1 MRKIMRRFLIMAV
14 LSFACW
20 SAAPAQAI
28 PTATK
33 PLTAQLGA
41 GFAVARTGF
50 GYNYIKGL
58 TAYGDVD
65 YHQRIGLEADLHL
78 VNIFTPD
85 DIGEASIVVGPR
97 VTFIHGAFNSR
108 PNFVNVYA
116 KFLGGHGYFQYQ
128 SPAYQPSFTNRYRML
143 AYGAGIELHASRHL
157 NVRPIELEYQRWPSY
172 SERGLKPV
180 VATFGA
186 AYQF

>member
-1 MRKIMRRFLIMAV
+1 MRKITRHLLMIAGFW
-14 LSFACW
+14 FAW
-20 SAAPAQAI
+20 SSAAPAQAI
-28 PTATK
+28 PAATK
-33 PLTAQLGA
+33 PLTAQLGGA
-41 GFAVARTGF
+41 FSVARSGF
-50 GYNYIKGL
+50 GFNYIKGV

-85 DIGEASIVVGPR
+85 DIGETSILLGPR

-116 KFLGGHGYFQYQ
+116 KFVGGLGFFQYQ
-128 SPAYQPSFTNRYRML
+128 SPAYQPSVTNRYRML

-157 NVRPIELEYQRWPSY
+157 NVRPIELEYQRWPAY